1 MMEFLV
7 LFLVLAAYK
16 FLGWR
21 PERNWDN
28 WFVVMADWLASQLGR
43 WPRITLLATL
53 LLPVLLVSLV
63 LLLTQ
68 DLLLGLVGIALQT
81 VILFY
86 SFGRD
91 NLIAS
96 TAAYLDLWRQ
106 GSTQTAYHY
115 AAEHFHIDQEFA
127 ADDVSSMRYAVRNGL
142 FCQWFEQVFLVL
154 FWYLLA
160 GPLAALFIRLLCLY
174 DESERWGEKNST
186 PLQLK
191 HFLEWLPA
199 RLLGFTFSIAGNFVP
214 CIKCWMAALSS
225 GSMQSEQV
233 LHDSGMAALG
243 GSVSDFSDG
252 SDTPSPVSDAAITAG
267 AVEIEMVQ
275 NLLIRSLVVWVVIV
289 AILVVV

>member
-1 MMEFLV
+1 MEFLV

-21 PERNWDN
+21 PERNWDS
-28 WFVVMADWLASQLGR
+28 WFVLMADWLASHLGR
-43 WPRITLLATL
+43 WPRITLLTTL
-53 LLPVLLVSLV
+53 LLPVLLVSL
-63 LLLTQ
+63 LLLSTR
-68 DLLLGLVGIALQT
+68 DLLFGLVGIALQA

-96 TAAYLDLWRQ
+96 TQAYLDLWRQ

-115 AAEHFHIDQEFA
+115 AAEHFHIDKEFA
-127 ADDVSSMRYAVRNGL
+127 ADDLDSMQHAVRVGL

-199 RLLGFTFSIAGNFVP
+199 RLLGFTFSLAGNFVP
-214 CIKCWMAALSS
+214 CVKCWMAALNS

-233 LHDSGMAALG
+233 LHDSGIAALG
-243 GSVSDFSDG
+243 GCVSGFQDG
-252 SDTPSPVSDAAITAG
+252 SVTPSPVGDEVIAAG
-267 AVEIEMVQ
+267 AGEIEMVQ

-289 AILVVV
+289 AILVIV